1 MNYWK
6 LGVKFVM
13 STKRSSRVSKEIEI
27 FILLTYF
34 IIPLWFF
41 FVGYVYK
48 NAPEKQ
54 EKVVLIRKIKIDRES
69 FNYTGKIAEYGRD
82 VSFTTKDLIQNPQ
95 KPQKIM
101 LSRSQLAFSDN
112 MLLFALVVFVSLG
125 LSLLAF
131 CMCMDLEGDIPFF
144 NLIPPLAE
152 FVLAL
157 VFFIF
162 FLS

>member
-1 MNYWK
+1 M
-6 LGVKFVM
+6 M
-13 STKRSSRVSKEIEI
+13 STKRNSRVSKEVRI

-34 IIPLWFF
+34 IIPLWFL

-69 FNYTGKIAEYGRD
+69 SEPYTYIGKITESGRD
-82 VSFTTKDLIQNPQ
+82 VSFTTKELIQNPQ

-101 LSRSQLAFSDN
+101 LSRSQLVFSEN
-112 MLLFALVVFVSLG
+112 ILLFVLAVFVSLG
-125 LSLLAF
+125 LPLRSF
-131 CMCMDLEGDIPFF
+131 CTCMDLEGDIPFL
-144 NLIPPLAE
+144 NLIPPLVE

>member
-1 MNYWK
+1 
-6 LGVKFVM
+6 M
-13 STKRSSRVSKEIEI
+13 STKRNSRVSKEVRI

-34 IIPLWFF
+34 IIPLWFL

-69 FNYTGKIAEYGRD
+69 FTYTGKVAENGRD
-82 VSFTTKDLIQNPQ
+82 VSFTMKELIQNPQ
-95 KPQKIM
+95 KPQKVM

-112 MLLFALVVFVSLG
+112 ILLFVLAVFVSIG
-125 LSLLAF
+125 LPILAF
-131 CMCMDLEGDIPFF
+131 CMCMELEDDILVF
-144 NLIPPLAE
+144 NLIPPLVE